1 MATYFTQ
8 QYFYLWMLALA
19 LLLFLPVRHLIWV
32 LYVRRSGKKRAP
44 RATDEKETFVLKRR
58 ATATAVLLCLVFSYL
73 YVAHLFRSG

>member
-1 MATYFTQ
+1 MEIYFTQ

-19 LLLFLPVRHLIWV
+19 VLLFLPVRHLIWV
-32 LYVRRSGKKRAP
+32 LYVRRAGKKRAP
-44 RATDEKETFVLKRR
+44 EEKETFVMKRR